1 MSKILIAYY
10 TKTNTT
16 KEFAQ
21 RIKNVLENSGLQVD
35 IAPIVEV
42 KSIDEYS
49 GVIIGAP
56 INGMN
61 WRSEAFEFIE
71 KNKEK
76 LREIPV
82 CYYLVSYLLKT
93 GRISIQGKIKNS
105 INKAVNTVE
114 PASVAMFG
122 GRIESKMPAVV
133 RFMFGVSADAPID
146 VTDIYEVDGWAEHIV
161 NYYK

>member
-1 MSKILIAYY
+1 MRKILIVYY

-21 RIKNVLENSGLQVD
+21 RIKKVLENTGLQVD
-35 IAPIVEV
+35 IKPILEV
-42 KSIDEYS
+42 KSIEGYS

-76 LREIPV
+76 LQEIPV

-93 GRISIQGKIKNS
+93 GRISIQGKIKNCMK
-105 INKAVNTVE
+105 KAVNTVE
-114 PASVAMFG
+114 PVSVGMFG
-122 GRIESKMPAVV
+122 GRIDSKMPAVV
-133 RFMFGVSADAPID
+133 RLMFGVSKDAPID
-146 VTDIYEVDGWAEHIV
+146 ITDIYEVDCWAEHIA